1 MKSNDIIIIGGGLI
15 GLSCAWRLSKKG
27 VKVTVLEKDFCGA
40 GASSYSL
47 GVLAYPSPLRVTN
60 FHKVH
65 RISLGMTENFYK
77 EIQEESKIDV
87 GYWRLG
93 TLEIIGGE
101 SQFKQAKEEVD
112 FTQSDACDSDTPRLE
127 IISPT
132 DLQKTEPNILLTDF
146 GAIYAKASAR
156 ISVDKTIEAL
166 KQACILNGVN
176 VIEGTCVSKVLI
188 KNNKTLGVITQNC
201 ETLYSDNVLIS
212 SGAWSGTLGDEAEYF
227 AHMEGIRGQA
237 LEVSSDKL
245 LAHHIIKYNKGY
257 IIPSLSNTYGLGS
270 TTEKDV
276 GFDNSATVDGFIE
289 ILTRAKETL
298 PKICEAK
305 IKRFWAG
312 LRPAGRDR
320 KPHIGKVPNIDG
332 FFIAAGHYKI
342 GFGYAPITSL
352 IIQKEVLGE
361 EIDLPISELVPRDAE
376 PLNKHKG
383 KK

>member
-1 MKSNDIIIIGGGLI
+1 MKNNDIIIVGGGLI
-15 GLSCAWRLSKKG
+15 GLSCAWRLAKKN
-27 VKVTVLEKDFCGA
+27 VKVTLLEKDFCGS

-47 GVLAYPSPLRVTN
+47 GVLAYPSPLRATN
-60 FHKVH
+60 FHKIH
-65 RISLGMTENFYK
+65 RISLGMTENFYR

-112 FTQSDACDSDTPRLE
+112 FTQSDVCDNDTPKLE
-127 IISPT
+127 IISPSE
-132 DLQKTEPNILLTDF
+132 LQKIEPNILITEF

-176 VIEGTCVSKVLI
+176 ILENTCVSNVLI
-188 KNNKTLGVITQNC
+188 KDNRALGVITQKG

-212 SGAWSGTLGDEAEYF
+212 SGAWSGMLGDKAEYF

-237 LEVSSDKL
+237 LEVSSSEL

-276 GFDNSATVDGFIE
+276 GLDNSATVEGFIE

-298 PKICEAK
+298 PKISEAK

-332 FFIAAGHYKI
+332 FFIATGHYKI

-352 IIQKEVLGE
+352 IIQQEILGE
-361 EIDLPISELVPRDAE
+361 EVLLPISELTPRDAE